1 MTFYLLTNHLLN
13 FVAPAAFLA
22 LLMVGLSSLPGLS
35 KSKTGGKAARLSRPS
50 WRWQLT
56 LVFAANL
63 LVTAGGLV
71 FFGHDGKL
79 LTYAAMALAAALVQ
93 WLLLR
98 GWKVCAFL
106 AWR

>member
-22 LLMVGLSSLPGLS
+22 LLMVGLSALLPFSRS
-35 KSKTGGKAARLSRPS
+35 KPGGKAASLSRPG
-50 WRWQLT
+50 WRWQFA

-63 LVTAGGLV
+63 LVTFGGLG
-71 FFGHDGKL
+71 FFGHDGRL

-98 GWKVCAFL
+98 GWKV
-106 AWR
+106 

>member
-1 MTFYLLTNHLLN
+1 MTFYLLANHLLN

-22 LLMVGLSSLPGLS
+22 LLMVGLSSLLPIF
-35 KSKTGGKAARLSRPS
+35 KSPAGAKSARIRRPS
-50 WRWQLT
+50 WRWQFTILWT
-56 LVFAANL
+56 VNST
-63 LVTAGGLV
+63 VSAGGLL

-98 GWKVCAFL
+98 K
-106 AWR
+106 

>member
-1 MTFYLLTNHLLN
+1 MTFYLLANHLLN

-22 LLMVGLSSLPGLS
+22 LLMVGLSALLPLF
-35 KSKTGGKAARLSRPS
+35 KSKAGGKSARLSRPG
-50 WRWQLT
+50 WRWQFA

-71 FFGHDGKL
+71 FFGHDGRL
-79 LTYAAMALAAALVQ
+79 LTYAAMALAAAVVQ

-98 GWKVCAFL
+98 GWKA
-106 AWR
+106 